1 MADLAARTMTRLGR
15 PDALAAFADAIA
27 SFAHESAAA
36 NLLADAPAH
45 HTRAWAVSAAVITAD
60 AILIGQWYGA
70 RRRRRRRRRRRQQ
83 DEQRTPSPFAL
94 GEP

>member
-45 HTRAWAVSAAVITAD
+45 HTRAWAVSAAVVIAD
-60 AILIGQWYGA
+60 AILISQWYAA
-70 RRRRRRRRRRRQQ
+70 RRPPPPPPPPPTDPAAPEPLQCP
-83 DEQRTPSPFAL
+83 TP
-94 GEP
+94 